1 MTAPA
6 SLTSGWRCRDRV
18 LALGPQT
25 LVMGILNVTPDSFS
39 DGGRFLDRAVAVA
52 HARRMVEAGADII
65 DVGGESTR
73 PGAEPVPEGD
83 ERRRV
88 VPVIAALAAG
98 VDVALSVD
106 TTKAGV
112 AEAAIEAGAT
122 IVNDVSALRADPAM
136 AGVIAGSGAGAVLMH
151 MLGEPRTM
159 QRDPRYGDVVAE
171 VAAFLVDRA
180 EAAQA
185 AGIGRECIV
194 VDPGL
199 GFGKTYEHNLALLQA
214 TRQLAGLGYPLLVGP
229 SRKNA
234 IAAGMR
240 LPVGER
246 VELTAAAVGWAV
258 AHGAAAVRVHDVRE
272 MVRVARMT
280 EAIRDAPLPPSR
292 APGGRDRIVIAGL
305 RVFGH
310 HGVHDWERAN
320 GQEFVVDLEARL
332 DLRAAGQGDDLART
346 VDYSALA
353 AEATAIVSGERYRLI
368 EALAERLAG
377 AVLGHP
383 EVVTT
388 VVRVAK
394 PAALADRGASQVFVE
409 IERGR

>member
-1 MTAPA
+1 MTAA
-6 SLTSGWRCRDRV
+6 TSLTPGWRCRDRV

-39 DGGRFLDRAVAVA
+39 DGGRFLDPAVAVA
-52 HARRMVEAGADII
+52 HARRMVEEGADII

-73 PGAEPVPEGD
+73 PGAEPVPEAE

-88 VPVIAALAAG
+88 VPVIAALATG

-136 AGVIAGSGAGAVLMH
+136 AGVIAGSGAGTVLMH

-171 VAAFLVDRA
+171 VAAFLAGRA

-199 GFGKTYEHNLALLQA
+199 GFGKTYEHNLALLHA
-214 TRQLAGLGYPLLVGP
+214 TGRLTRLGYPLLVGP

-258 AHGAAAVRVHDVRE
+258 AHGAAAVRVHDVMA

-280 EAIRDAPLPPSR
+280 EAIRDASPPPAR
-292 APGGRDRIVIAGL
+292 PPGGRDRIVVAGL

-320 GQEFVVDLEARL
+320 GQDFVIDLDARL
-332 DLRAAGQGDDLART
+332 DLRPAGQADDLART

-353 AEATAIVSGERYRLI
+353 AEATAIVAGERHQLI
-368 EALAERLAG
+368 EALAERLAR
-377 AVLGHP
+377 AVLAHP
-383 EVVTT
+383 EVATA